1 MWKKIILER
10 IPSTSKTL
18 TISKSGI
25 GFSAKF
31 MKSNNL
37 EEKESIIF
45 FSDPENIYKLGF
57 EFLDELGGPGTLSLM
72 KAGRKGT
79 TSGRTVKATE
89 LISKMRILQEIQK
102 NPIKQN
108 RTFEIKNK
116 KEDPAIFY
124 IDLIPCFE
132 FKKKME
138 HVGDLD
144 DSAKGIY
151 RYKNSGDTIIY
162 IGKGSIKERAR
173 SPERREWGINL
184 IEYSII
190 EDGDKA
196 YEWEDYYLE
205 KYFEEHGAKPSFNI
219 IMGHGKK
226 N

>member
-10 IPSTSKTL
+10 IPSTSNTL

-31 MKSNNL
+31 IKSNNL
-37 EEKESIIF
+37 EEKESIQF
-45 FSDPENIYKLGF
+45 FSDSENIYKLGF
-57 EFLDELGGPGTLSLM
+57 KFLDEIGGPGTLSLM
-72 KAGRKGT
+72 KSGRKGT

-89 LISKMRILQEIQK
+89 LISKVRILQEIQK

-108 RTFEIKNK
+108 RTFEIKNI
-116 KEDPAIFY
+116 KEDSGIFY

-132 FKKKME
+132 FTKKIEKI
-138 HVGDLD
+138 GDLD
-144 DSAKGIY
+144 DSVKGIY
-151 RYKNSGDTIIY
+151 RYRNSEGTVIY
-162 IGKGSIKERAR
+162 IGKGTIKQRAR
-173 SPERREWGINL
+173 SSERREWGINL

-190 EDGDKA
+190 ADDEEA
-196 YEWEDYYLE
+196 YKWEDYYLA
-205 KYFEEHGAKPSFNI
+205 KHFEEHGAKPSFNV